1 MDSSVQDRESSSIGA
16 SHHGSSLC
24 LCGDTG
30 RSPSRPQASAD
41 AEAVGCIRTAE
52 GWCGPGYDR
61 PGGRQL
67 QGRGQ
72 PPLATH
78 A

>member
-16 SHHGSSLC
+16 NHHGSSLC

-41 AEAVGCIRTAE
+41 AEDAGVGRCMVE
-52 GWCGPGYDR
+52 GD
-61 PGGRQL
+61 GGCS
-67 QGRGQ
+67 G
-72 PPLATH
+72 
-78 A
+78 